1 MIKKITILS
10 AFVVASFLAIDS
22 QFNVAISDS
31 NGKSGYAGDPA
42 GGSKT
47 CAKAGCHD
55 SYGTTSFAAP
65 ANTISF
71 KDASNNEV
79 FYYTGGAT
87 YTVTINANNKTT
99 RVGFN
104 CVIENGS
111 GSKLGTF
118 TAGIGNQLLN
128 GYVSHSAAGNSGSNK
143 SWTFTW
149 VAPAAGS
156 GALTIYAAVN
166 RADGDFTESTDSIFS
181 TSRVLSDGVN
191 GINSISTSV
200 LSINPNPASDKIT
213 LNINET
219 ITNANVAVYSLNG
232 ELLIHQNLTSAHQN
246 LNVSDLNK
254 GIYLVQVTN
263 GTNSYIQKFI
273 KD

>member
-10 AFVVASFLAIDS
+10 AFAVASFLAIDS

-31 NGKSGYAGDPA
+31 SGKSGYAGDPA

-65 ANTISF
+65 SNTISF

-87 YTVTINANNKTT
+87 YTVTINAQNTNSKA
-99 RVGFN
+99 GFN
-104 CVIENGS
+104 CIIENGS

-118 TAGIGNQLLN
+118 TAGTGTQLLN
-128 GYVSHSAAGNSGSNK
+128 GYVSHNANGNAGANK

-166 RADGDFTESTDSIFS
+166 RADNGFTELGDSIFA
-181 TSRVLSDGVN
+181 TTRVLSDGAN
-191 GINSISTSV
+191 GINSIQASV
-200 LSINPNPASDKIT
+200 LSINPNPASDKIMV
-213 LNINET
+213 NINEA

-246 LNVSDLNK
+246 LNVNDLNK
-254 GIYLVQVTN
+254 GIYLVHVTN